1 MLGLD
6 LGRPAGRALRILA
19 IGAHSDDIEI
29 GAGGTILRLVAESA
43 PLEVRWVV
51 LSATEERAIEAR
63 ASAERLLAGV
73 EATTIQVEAFRERF
87 FSYEPEIKA
96 WFDRTAAET
105 DAPDLVIGPRVD
117 DLHQDHRVVAE
128 LVRQTYRD
136 QLILEY
142 EIPKFEGDLGQPNLF
157 VELPTEVVDAKLGH
171 LAAAFPTQRSRT
183 WFRDEVFRG
192 LLALRGIECRAD
204 SGYAEGFTARKTIA
218 RL

>member
-6 LGRPAGRALRILA
+6 LSRPAGRALRILA

-29 GAGGTILRLVAESA
+29 GAGGTIVRLVAESGT
-43 PLEVRWVV
+43 LEVRWVV
-51 LSATEERAIEAR
+51 LSATGDRATEAR
-63 ASAERLLAGV
+63 ASAQRLLADV
-73 EATTIQVEAFRERF
+73 QTATIEVEAFRERYF
-87 FSYEPEIKA
+87 PYEPAIKD

-105 DAPDLVIGPRVD
+105 DAPDVIIGPRVD

-157 VELPTEVVDAKLGH
+157 VELSAEVVEAKLAH
-171 LAAAFPTQRSRT
+171 IAAAFSSQRSRT
-183 WFRDEVFRG
+183 WFRDDVFRG
-192 LLALRGIECRAD
+192 LLAIRGVEGRAA
-204 SGYAEGFTARKTIA
+204 SGYAEGFTARKVLL
-218 RL
+218 RG